1 MKEST
6 LRVLFTFA
14 TGTAVV
20 ASMQTVALA
29 DDTTAAMKVTS
40 NTIGV
45 VNADVLN
52 IRANPNTSSTII
64 GSYTQNT
71 KITVL
76 GISNGWYKV
85 SYNNKTGWI
94 YGEYVTLTQGNQGSD
109 SRTKGKVSADVL
121 NVRSGEGTN
130 YSIIGTITENSK
142 VDILS
147 TGNGWYKIKFNN
159 SYGFVSK
166 DYITIIEEST
176 NNTNTSNNDNNINT
190 PVNNISSKDL
200 IGTVTADALNVRSG
214 AGTNHSVISSVGY
227 GTKLNIVSTE
237 NGWYKIKL
245 NNGFG
250 YVSGT
255 YVQINQNGGSI
266 DVPNQDNT
274 TNEPSHT
281 VQGKVA
287 IVTAD
292 ALNIRSGPGTSNSI
306 VGVAR
311 YGSKYAI
318 ISCINGWYH
327 VESGKVKGYVSGD
340 YITIGNEGDNP
351 APLVKET
358 ALIETSY
365 TGEKI
370 VEKAKEYLG
379 VPYLWG
385 GFTPMGFDC
394 SGLVQ
399 YVYKQFGINLERS
412 TYYQVHQGKIVGRS
426 ELKAGDLIFFTTND
440 DDPNDI
446 SHVGLYVGNDLFI
459 QAPKPGD
466 TVRISNLNSA
476 YYSNRYYVAKRI
488 IK

>member
-20 ASMQTVALA
+20 ASMQSVALA
-29 DDTTAAMKVTS
+29 DDNNTS
-40 NTIGV
+40 TNSMSNISGV
-45 VNADVLN
+45 VTADVLN

-71 KITVL
+71 KVTIL
-76 GISNGWYKV
+76 GINNGWYKV

-94 YGEYVTLTQGNQGSD
+94 YGEYVTLTQGSQEVTGT
-109 SRTKGKVSADVL
+109 TKGIVRADVL

-147 TGNGWYKIKFNN
+147 TGNGWCKIKYNN

-166 DYITIIEEST
+166 DYITIVED
-176 NNTNTSNNDNNINT
+176 SNNSGNSGNNNSSNPGNDT
-190 PVNNISSKDL
+190 SSKGL

-214 AGTNHSVISSVGY
+214 AGTNYSVISSVSY
-227 GTKLNIVSTE
+227 GTKIDILSNE

-255 YVQINQNGGSI
+255 YVQVTENSGSVDI
-266 DVPNQDNT
+266 PNQDNT
-274 TNEPSHT
+274 TSGPSHT
-281 VQGKVA
+281 VQGKIA

-306 VGVAR
+306 VGVAH

-318 ISCINGWYH
+318 VSCVNGWYQI
-327 VESGKVKGYVSGD
+327 ESGNVKGYVSGD
-340 YITIGNEGDNP
+340 YITIANEGDSFS
-351 APLVKET
+351 PLVRET

-365 TGEKI
+365 TGEQI
-370 VEKAKEYLG
+370 VEKAKEYIG

-399 YVYKQFGINLERS
+399 YVYKQFGINLERT
-412 TYYQVHQGKIVGRS
+412 TYYQVHQGKIVGRN
-426 ELKAGDLIFFTTND
+426 ELRAGDLIFFTTND
-440 DDPNDI
+440 EDPNDI